1 MKRFLCI
8 FLCFLSIMLFA
19 CQRFEK
25 PTEREGLDKDSH
37 SYSNVS
43 FPESRMKQ
51 IARNVEGVE
60 DVRVEYNQKNIVM
73 YVLPAS
79 HLSASEYRDLANRV
93 YKKVN
98 QSTPLNPFHVE
109 IVPPEKWME
118 TPY

>member
-1 MKRFLCI
+1 MKRFFCI
-8 FLCFLSIMLFA
+8 FLCLLSVMLFA

-25 PTEREGLDKDSH
+25 PMKQEGLDKDSR

-51 IARNVEGVE
+51 VARNVEGVE
-60 DVRVEYNQKNIVM
+60 DVRVEYNQKNIIM
-73 YVLPAS
+73 YILPAGDIKS
-79 HLSASEYRDLANRV
+79 SKYRDLANRV
-93 YKKVN
+93 HKKVS
-98 QSTPLNPFHVE
+98 QATPINPFRVE